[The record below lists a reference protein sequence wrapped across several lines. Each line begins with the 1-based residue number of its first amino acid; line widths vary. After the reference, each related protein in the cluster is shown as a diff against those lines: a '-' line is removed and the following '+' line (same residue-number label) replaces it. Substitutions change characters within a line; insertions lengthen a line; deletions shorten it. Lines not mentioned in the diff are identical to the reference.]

1 MAESATKAFGRY
13 LKTLRERR
21 GLSLDDVASLS
32 QTFPEK
38 INKGYLSR
46 CENGH
51 QKLAFS
57 KVIALSRIIEV
68 PADVLV
74 ERMELDL
81 ELDRVGGPD
90 TKGMSYS
97 ELRDAGRMAL
107 DEGRFTDAYGYM
119 RDAMSRASL
128 DSVSPTF
135 RDVNEQ
141 IAVAQMN
148 CATAARPLGRRKFA
162 LHEFLYVEATKQ
174 LEPNHYAIALER
186 ISGCYRALGDFE
198 TAEKHADA
206 AIKKAEASGDTE
218 YVGYFYSTR
227 AHIAFDQSDLKLA
240 VAFYKKAYEAH
251 KAARLTAECASSLNN
266 LSQCYFDQKRYG
278 AAKRTCMA
286 SAKLSKLNNHHH
298 DLALSLILLGE
309 IDEIENRHAQAA
321 KKWNEAVAIAKRL
334 KDKELRFKAEFVR
347 FRRAVSTG
355 DKAVA
360 RAIKRRL
367 KRLAPWLPQ
376 DNFELNAFGEM
387 IEDQR

>member
-90 TKGMSYS
+90 TENQSYA
-97 ELRDAGRMAL
+97 ELRNAGIKAFGAGGL
-107 DEGRFTDAYGYM
+107 TDAYGYL
-119 RDAMSRASL
+119 RDAILRAPI
-128 DSVSPTF
+128 DPVSQSY
-135 RDVNEQ
+135 RDVKEQ
-141 IAVAQMN
+141 VAVAQMN
-148 CATAARPLGRRKFA
+148 CATAAHALGRYRYA
-162 LHEFLYVEATKQ
+162 LHEFLYVEAIDA
-174 LEPNHYAIALER
+174 LEPKHYAIILER
-186 ISGCYRALGDFE
+186 ISSCFRARKDIE
-198 TAEKHADA
+198 AAKKHANT
-206 AIKKAEASGDTE
+206 AIRNAEASGETKFI
-218 YVGYFYSTR
+218 GYLYTTR
-227 AHIAFDQSDLKLA
+227 ALIAYDSSDLELA
-240 VAFYKKAYEAH
+240 VEFHKKAYAAH
-251 KAARLTAECASSLNN
+251 KAVGRSAECASSLNN
-266 LSQCYFDQKRYG
+266 LAQCYFDQKRFG
-278 AAKRTCMA
+278 AAHRTCAA
-286 SAKLSKLNNHHH
+286 SLKISKANKHNRSH
-298 DLALSLILLGE
+298 ALSLILLGE
-309 IDEIENRHAQAA
+309 IDEIENRPSQAE
-321 KKWNEAVAIAKRL
+321 KKWNEAVAIAKKVR
-334 KDKELRFKAEFVR
+334 DKKLRFKAEFFR
-347 FRRAVSTG
+347 FRRAVSKG

-367 KRLAPWLPQ
+367 KRLAPWIPR
-376 DNFELNAFGEM
+376 DTFELHAFNEITEGE
-387 IEDQR
+387 R